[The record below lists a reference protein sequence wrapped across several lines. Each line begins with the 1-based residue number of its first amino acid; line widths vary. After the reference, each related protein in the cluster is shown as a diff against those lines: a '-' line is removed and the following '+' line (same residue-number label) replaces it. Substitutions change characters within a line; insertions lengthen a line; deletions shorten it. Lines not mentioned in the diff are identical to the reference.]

1 MYKTIIVFV
10 QYVGIIWESI
20 LYCQVERNTV
30 HSTNQI
36 MLWLSTIDS
45 LSLPGKINI
54 TKNTLEQV
62 NIAKI
67 NKNVINL

>member
-1 MYKTIIVFV
+1 MYKTIIVYV

-20 LYCQVERNTV
+20 YYCQIERNTV

-36 MLWLSTIDS
+36 ILWLSTIDS

-54 TKNTLEQV
+54 TETHW
-62 NIAKI
+62 
-67 NKNVINL
+67 NKLTSQRLTKM